1 MGHEVR
7 CLGEEVTQWSSG
19 VPQKLKPFVYESMNF
34 FCVMQSPFRGG
45 LRFPVFRGAGSAPL
59 NTPMI

>member
-45 LRFPVFRGAGSAPL
+45 LRFPVFRGAGSAP
-59 NTPMI
+59 